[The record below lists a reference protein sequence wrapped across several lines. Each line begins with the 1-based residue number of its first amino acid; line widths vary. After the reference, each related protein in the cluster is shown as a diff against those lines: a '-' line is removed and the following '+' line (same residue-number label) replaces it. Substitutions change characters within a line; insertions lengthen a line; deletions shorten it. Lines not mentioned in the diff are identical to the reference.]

1 VEVDPE
7 PRLAESAKV
16 PFRKRIR
23 HSDSDNGNLARMKQG
38 AGMRILVAAA
48 LILAGVHRTLGGATN
63 DQPALSYQEVLSLIS
78 SNLPGANS
86 AELNRAAALGLINQ
100 LEPQVQLISP
110 NETNRTKV
118 ATVKASVVENA
129 YGVIRVGALEGSV
142 SGDFKEAFKGLAS
155 TNKLKGLVL
164 DLRFCSGRDYKAA
177 GEIADQFVG
186 TAQPLF
192 SLEGT
197 NVQSTAKSDAVSLP
211 LALLVNSQ
219 TSGASELLT
228 ALLRQV
234 AGAVVIGSP
243 TAGGARV
250 FEEFP
255 LSTGQKLRIAKGD
268 LQLPGGRTLSAGG
281 ITPDISIRVSAD
293 EERAYLDD
301 PYKFLSQSARDGKPG
316 GTNDASSALIATN
329 RAMRRNFNEAE
340 LVRRHREGL
349 DMQGVMARVEDT
361 RATLGDPALGR
372 AIDFLKGL
380 AVVQRF
386 GKTAKE

>member
-1 VEVDPE
+1 
-7 PRLAESAKV
+7 
-16 PFRKRIR
+16 
-23 HSDSDNGNLARMKQG
+23 MKQAGGLSVLAAVALLIAG
-38 AGMRILVAAA
+38 ADASWA
-48 LILAGVHRTLGGATN
+48 GATN
-63 DQPALSYQEVLSLIS
+63 EAALSYQEVFALIS
-78 SNLPGANS
+78 SNLPSAAP

-100 LEPQVQLISP
+100 LEPQVQLISG
-110 NETNRTKV
+110 NDTNRVTSLPVKSSVIEKSYAVIRLSALEAPV
-118 ATVKASVVENA
+118 AT
-129 YGVIRVGALEGSV
+129 
-142 SGDFKEAFKGLAS
+142 DFKLAFQGLSS

-177 GEIADQFVG
+177 TEIADRFVA

-192 SLEGT
+192 TLEGT
-197 NVQSTAKSDAVSLP
+197 NIQSTVKSDAITLP

-219 TSGASELLT
+219 TSGASELLS
-228 ALLRQV
+228 ALLRQI

-243 TAGGARV
+243 TAGGARI
-250 FEEFP
+250 FEEYP
-255 LSTGQKLRIAKGD
+255 LSTGQKLRIAKSD
-268 LQLPGGRTLSAGG
+268 LQLPGGRSLTAGG
-281 ITPDISIRVSAD
+281 IVPDISIRVPSD

-301 PYKFLSQSARDGKPG
+301 PYKNWVQSARDGKPG
-316 GTNDASSALIATN
+316 GGTNDAGSAVIATN

-349 DMQGVMARVEDT
+349 DMQGMMARIEDN

-386 GKTAKE
+386 GKSARE